1 MASPEKPHLLF
12 MSGAPRVVAR
22 RRQHRAA
29 HQRRFPTRQTL
40 LPLLPRI
47 SATAGWALPH
57 NGEAV
62 NDDVCDIYIY
72 IYYLY
77 IYILYLVGG
86 FNPSEKY

>member
-12 MSGAPRVVAR
+12 MSGAPCVVAR
-22 RRQHRAA
+22 RRQNRAA

-57 NGEAV
+57 NGEAL
-62 NDDVCDIYIY
+62 NGDVCDIYIY
-72 IYYLY
+72 IY
-77 IYILYLVGG
+77 IISGWW
-86 FNPSEKY
+86 FQPSEKY

>member
-62 NDDVCDIYIY
+62 NDDVCDIYILF
-72 IYYLY
+72 IY